1 MSAFVAFLLISLLVV
16 LASAKVTLQ
25 GQVSRLYYQNAQDP
39 VLFNGV
45 LFLAIALLLAIF
57 FPLVAPTPTLVLAAL
72 SVSLFTFAFQT
83 TYSSA
88 MTAGP
93 VSLTVLIVNFSLF
106 IPVTVSI
113 LFYHEPV
120 YLTQIIGTTF
130 LILSMILNLKKEPKE
145 NAPISKKWLFLTLC
159 AMLSTG
165 IAIALQ
171 KGYGKS
177 FVDLP
182 GADTTL
188 LCLIY
193 LFAGAFAFLFYFLRR
208 TVSRDKPR
216 TSLRPDKRLIL
227 FILGI
232 AAVLTVY
239 QKCYMYALV
248 TIDSATLLPMQNGL
262 QTVLVT
268 MIGVFFFHDKLS
280 RRQWFGVL
288 CGVACVVLMNLPY
301 GPTIL

>member
-1 MSAFVAFLLISLLVV
+1 MSGFFAFLLICLLVA
-16 LASAKVTLQ
+16 LACAKVTLQ

-57 FPLVAPTPTLVLAAL
+57 FPLVLPTPALILAAL
-72 SVSLFTFAFQT
+72 SVSLFTFSFQV
-83 TYSSA
+83 TYSTA

-106 IPVTVSI
+106 IPVVISI
-113 LFYHEPV
+113 LFYHEPL
-120 YLTQIIGTTF
+120 YLTQIAGTVF
-130 LILSMILNLKKEPKE
+130 LILSMLLNLKKEPKE
-145 NAPISKKWLFLTLC
+145 GSQFSKKWLLLTLC
-159 AMLSTG
+159 AMLATG

-171 KGYGKS
+171 KAYGKS

-193 LFAGAFAFLFYFLRR
+193 LFAGIFAFLFYFLRR

-216 TSLRPDKRLIL
+216 TSMRPDKRLIL

-262 QTVLVT
+262 QTVL
-268 MIGVFFFHDKLS
+268 MALIGACFFRDKLS
-280 RRQWFGVL
+280 RRQWLGVL
-288 CGVACVVLMNLPY
+288 CGVVCVVLMNLPY
-301 GPTIL
+301 GPTVL

>member
-1 MSAFVAFLLISLLVV
+1 MSGFVAFLLICLLVA

-45 LFLAIALLLAIF
+45 LFLVIALLLAIF
-57 FPLVAPTPTLVLAAL
+57 FPLVLPTPALVLAAL
-72 SVSLFTFAFQT
+72 SVSLFTFSFQV
-83 TYSSA
+83 TYSTA

-106 IPVTVSI
+106 IPVVISI
-113 LFYHEPV
+113 LFYQEPL
-120 YLTQIIGTTF
+120 YLTQIAGTAF
-130 LILSMILNLKKEPKE
+130 LILSMLLNLKKESKDHTRV
-145 NAPISKKWLFLTLC
+145 SKKWLILTLC
-159 AMLSTG
+159 AMLATG

-171 KGYGKS
+171 KVYGKS
-177 FVDLP
+177 FADLP

-193 LFAGAFAFLFYFLRR
+193 LFAGVLAFLFYFLRR

-216 TSLRPDKRLIL
+216 ASLRPDKRLIL
-227 FILGI
+227 FLLGI

-239 QKCYMYALV
+239 QKCYMFALV
-248 TIDSATLLPMQNGL
+248 TIDGATLLPMQNGL
-262 QTVLVT
+262 QSML
-268 MIGVFFFHDKLS
+268 MALIGAFFFHDKLS
-280 RRQWFGVL
+280 RRQWLGIL
-288 CGVACVVLMNLPY
+288 CGVICVALMNLPY
-301 GPTIL
+301 GPTVF